1 MKYLFFDYDGTL
13 THDGVISQKNKEYLS
28 KAQAQGHKIFLNTGR
43 SKGNMPDHV
52 LNEIPFDGM
61 ICGAGYME
69 YEGKVLFEE
78 HMPVPALEAG
88 LKYANDKGCRVL
100 YEGVD
105 NVYSNQP
112 NQWLLNINEHLPFG
126 DELRIT
132 NMTLGRKLDCED
144 RELFYGCKVVELPTY
159 FEVMP
164 ENVGKATGLK
174 FIEDNLGVAHE
185 DIIVFGDSE
194 NDIEMIKFAHTSV
207 IMNHAPEFL
216 SEYATLR
223 TESDENGVAEGIIKI
238 LNI

>member
-13 THDGVISQKNKEYLS
+13 THNGVISEKNKKYLA

-52 LNEIPFDGM
+52 LCEIPFDGM

-69 YEGKVLFEE
+69 YEGKILFEE
-78 HMPVPALEAG
+78 HMPFSVLEKG
-88 LKYANDKGCRVL
+88 LEYAREKGCRVL
-100 YEGVD
+100 YEGVEKL
-105 NVYSNQP
+105 YSNKP
-112 NQWLLNINEHLPFG
+112 NEWLLDIDEHLPFRN
-126 DELRIT
+126 EHRIT
-132 NMTLGRKLDCED
+132 NMTIGRPLDPED
-144 RELFYGCKVVELPTY
+144 RELFSECKVVELPTY

-164 ENVGKATGLK
+164 KNVGKDTGLR
-174 FIEDNLGVAHE
+174 FIEENLGVAHE

-194 NDIEMIKFAHTSV
+194 NDVEMLRFAHTSV

-223 TESDENGVAEGIIKI
+223 TESDENGVAEGLQK
-238 LNI
+238 LLGL